1 MNPIEEKL
9 RILKPIL
16 QPKQW
21 DYLRM
26 SYAMEKDFKKR
37 FQIENMIDLLI
48 AKNVPGL
55 QMDQILLPPPD
66 AGQLSGE
73 YPIGRTSYPGNRNSI
88 FGVREKEWIKHCG
101 IFGKTGSGKT
111 TLMVEI
117 LKELCEKDKPFL
129 DLRLQA
135 QLSGPPEAS

>member
-16 QPKQW
+16 PQKQW

-37 FQIENMIDLLI
+37 FQIENLMDMLI
-48 AKNVPGL
+48 AQNVPGL

-66 AGQLSGE
+66 GKAVVRGLPHRPDQLSRIIKTAYSAFAKRNGSSTAG
-73 YPIGRTSYPGNRNSI
+73 YSGR
-88 FGVREKEWIKHCG
+88 
-101 IFGKTGSGKT
+101 
-111 TLMVEI
+111 
-117 LKELCEKDKPFL
+117 
-129 DLRLQA
+129 
-135 QLSGPPEAS
+135 PEAARPP

>member
-37 FQIENMIDLLI
+37 FQIENMIDMLI
-48 AKNVPGL
+48 AKTCPRPADGP
-55 QMDQILLPPPD
+55 DPPAASGCKTIIRGIPHRPD
-66 AGQLSGE
+66 QLSRKSE
-73 YPIGRTSYPGNRNSI
+73 TAYSA
-88 FGVREKEWIKHCG
+88 
-101 IFGKTGSGKT
+101 FGKRNGSNTVGY
-111 TLMVEI
+111 
-117 LKELCEKDKPFL
+117 
-129 DLRLQA
+129 
-135 QLSGPPEAS
+135 SGRPEAARPP